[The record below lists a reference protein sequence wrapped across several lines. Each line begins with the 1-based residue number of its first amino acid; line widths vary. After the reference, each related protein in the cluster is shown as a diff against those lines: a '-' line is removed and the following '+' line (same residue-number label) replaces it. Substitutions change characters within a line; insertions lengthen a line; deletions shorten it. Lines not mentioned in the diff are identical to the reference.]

1 LFFEDFSELKETIAK
16 ENGSLLTRNKDDI
29 EIEHILLDII
39 QSDKIEQ
46 YGLVLSK
53 SHLRAF

>member
-1 LFFEDFSELKETIAK
+1 MFFEDILELKETIAK
-16 ENGSLLTRNKDDI
+16 ENGSLLTRNKDDV